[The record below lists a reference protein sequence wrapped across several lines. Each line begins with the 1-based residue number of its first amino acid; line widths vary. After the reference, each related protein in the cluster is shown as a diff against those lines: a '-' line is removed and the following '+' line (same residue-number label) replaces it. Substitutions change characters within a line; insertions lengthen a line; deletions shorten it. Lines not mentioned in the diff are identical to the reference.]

1 MYSLVNECGET
12 MCCVHARR
20 PFRIVTPSVTLAR
33 RIQYTAD
40 FLHPNVRMSWT
51 DDEKTAVRVVSADLG
66 ALYVA
71 PRMCL
76 RIDKRRE
83 DERGGSLR
91 RALQEEL
98 MYRRQITTSTQDEV
112 LLLPLLRDVGVV
124 IPRRVDHENARTLFM
139 SATALIPERQ

>member
-12 MCCVHARR
+12 LCCVHARR

-40 FLHPNVRMSWT
+40 FLHPNVRMSWN
-51 DDEKTAVRVVSADLG
+51 DKKTEIRVVSADLG
-66 ALYVA
+66 ALRVA

-76 RIDKRRE
+76 RIDKRPE
-83 DERGGSLR
+83 DDRGGSLR

-98 MYRRQITTSTQDEV
+98 MYRRQITTSTQEEV

-124 IPRRVDHENARTLFM
+124 IPQHVDDENAHTL
-139 SATALIPERQ
+139 